1 MSIEVYGRRN
11 SLNVQKVMW
20 ALGELGLG
28 YHRHDVGGSFGYP
41 DDYAALNPNPL
52 VPALADGEVRMWE
65 SNACVRYLART
76 YGEGG
81 LWPGDPAAL
90 ACADQWMD
98 WQATRLAPAF
108 LPAFIQLIRMPE
120 EQRNSQAIEAGL
132 ASAATLYRLLDRH
145 LAEHAAGLDLG
156 HLELQKSVDTLVA
169 DAPDHAVG
177 PGLVERLECGL
188 AHRFSPQSGTK
199 TPCTGGALLLSP
211 AMLCSS
217 ASMSLNPA
225 TRLGSA
231 SKG

>member
-145 LAEHAAGLDLG
+145 LAEHDYVAGPSFSMGDIALG
-156 HLELQKSVDTLVA
+156 PMTYRYLEMDIERPAL
-169 DAPDHAVG
+169 PHVG
-177 PGLVERLECGL
+177 LWFERL
-188 AHRFSPQSGTK
+188 
-199 TPCTGGALLLSP
+199 GARDAFRYH
-211 AMLCSS
+211 AMIPFGR
-217 ASMSLNPA
+217 NPDEWQREEA
-225 TRLGSA
+225 RNAGIQ
-231 SKG
+231 